1 MKQFS
6 LKEYLA
12 NPSKKVVTREGR
24 SARIICTDAKGK
36 HPIIALI
43 DGKDDSEVVY
53 TFNGDG
59 RDVEGTTTSQDDLF
73 FAPEKQERWI
83 NLFENPNPYQ
93 SYRMP
98 IIANELLYTTKDEA
112 EAVGNS
118 SDGYIRTVKIEWEE

>member
-6 LKEYLA
+6 LEEYLK
-12 NPSKKVVTREGR
+12 NPSRKVVTREGR
-24 SARIICTDAKGK
+24 SVRIICTDAKGR

-43 DGKDDSEVVY
+43 DGKDGSEVIY
-53 TFNGDG
+53 SFNRDG
-59 RDVEGTTTSQDDLF
+59 RAVKGTKNQDDLF

-98 IIANELLYTTKDEA
+98 VIANELLYKTKDEA
-112 EAVGNS
+112 EEVGNS